1 MEGIFMKK
9 KESWIIVTN
18 KKTYL
23 LLAIAACIILY
34 LITAAISTFSLKTML
49 VADFLGELMVC
60 VLIALICIYLFV
72 RFNTYSHLYNPDHP
86 KPGDKV

>member
-1 MEGIFMKK
+1 MSRQAEVRETLSLHGME
-9 KESWIIVTN
+9 
-18 KKTYL
+18 
-23 LLAIAACIILY
+23 
-34 LITAAISTFSLKTML
+34 
-49 VADFLGELMVC
+49 DFLGELMVC